1 MISGAN
7 ISATSY
13 TQSNDFLDPILSNPQ
28 YKFPS
33 ITFADDA
40 DFTKGA
46 TDDGFFFEITELN
59 ICEFDNYD
67 CFSAS
72 TVVGPFGPNCV
83 YATTHHIISISL
95 SITTIVP
102 AACTIASLVQYFIN
116 GLSGLNRPVYVN
128 KLGRSSSSIYI
139 ML

>member
-33 ITFADDA
+33 ITFAYDA

-102 AACTIASLVQYFIN
+102 AAFTIASLVQYCIN